1 MTEPDSLA
9 TTRAA
14 YDAVAANY
22 ARDIPGRYHS
32 SPLAH
37 AMIVVFAELVRAGGG
52 GPVADVGCGPGHVTA
67 HLSMLGVSAHGVDVS
82 PEMIAL
88 ARTAHPGLRFDVGTM
103 TALTAADAT
112 LAGVVANY
120 SIIHTPPER
129 LPETFAEF
137 HRVLVPGGHLLLGFQ
152 ADDDPTRLGEPFD
165 HSVTPAHRYSPD
177 RVAELLLD
185 ADLPEVARLVIAPG
199 EDTKRGFPQ
208 AYLLARRPTGEQPD

>member
-14 YDAVAANY
+14 YDAVAADY
-22 ARDIPGRYHS
+22 ARDVPERYHS

-37 AMIVVFAELVRAGGG
+37 AMIPVFAELVRAGGG

-67 HLSMLGVSAHGVDVS
+67 HLSSLGVPAYGVDVS

-88 ARTAHPGLRFDVGTM
+88 ARSAHPGLRFDVGTM
-103 TALTAADAT
+103 TPLTADDAT

-129 LPETFAEF
+129 PPETFAEF
-137 HRVLVPGGHLLLGFQ
+137 HRVLRPGGHLLLGFQ
-152 ADDDPTRLGEPFD
+152 ADDDPTRLGAPFD
-165 HSVTPAHRYSPD
+165 HSVTAAHRYSPD
-177 RVAELLLD
+177 RIAELLLD
-185 ADLPEVARLVIAPG
+185 TGLPEVARLIIAPG

-208 AYLLARRPTGEQPD
+208 AYLLARRPVGEQPA